1 MRGNEIQKVSSPDP
15 YGRIGNQAGAAE
27 SRSCS
32 ATTRPTR
39 TPSSNARIVSP
50 SPILGP
56 EPCASWTS
64 RPATTPVDRARP
76 QRAGGDP
83 RYGRRTARLRARVG
97 HPGDGEHPGHAAWS
111 EPDEWQSPM
120 PNLFIQGDR
129 AYVSDPAT
137 KTLYA
142 VDLSPAKV
150 ANKATLPAQTIEL
163 TGVTG

>member
-1 MRGNEIQKVSSPDP
+1 MILGTD
-15 YGRIGNQAGAAE
+15 GALHVYE
-27 SRSCS
+27 PVS
-32 ATTRPTR
+32 ATET
-39 TPSSNARIVSP
+39 
-50 SPILGP
+50 
-56 EPCASWTS
+56 ASI
-64 RPATTPVDRARP
+64 PVI
-76 QRAGGDP
+76 
-83 RYGRRTARLRARVG
+83 
-97 HPGDGEHPGHAAWS
+97 AAWS

-142 VDLSPAKV
+142 VDLSTAKV